1 MSISVKFRI
10 LLGFGLVLLM
20 LLMSAGVSS
29 FLISRIN
36 NNVSEFSGALGRKF
50 AGSEMD
56 LAMTKVRVRVNQ
68 WLRSLNP
75 DFAKQ
80 ADQLLAQSG
89 ELVAKV
95 SAGTVT
101 DTEKDNAAKVD
112 RALKAYIE
120 SWHVI
125 QGLYTDEAKLYADKI
140 EAPTGKILV
149 TLALARDAKADK
161 STQANHII
169 AKARDDF
176 MTAEVLAVHYRGSP
190 AKEDA

>member
-36 NNVSEFSGALGRKF
+36 NNVSEFSGALDRKF
-50 AGSEMD
+50 AAGDMD

-80 ADQLLAQSG
+80 ADQLLVQSG
-89 ELVAKV
+89 ELVATV

-140 EAPTGKILV
+140 EAPTPKIP
-149 TLALARDAKADK
+149 TNTKPKMFSGFHPARAGPISRTARNNPRSARS
-161 STQANHII
+161 STTPWSRSSATTR
-169 AKARDDF
+169 A
-176 MTAEVLAVHYRGSP
+176 
-190 AKEDA
+190 